1 MRAAHLSGAG
11 WLVVGAVWLAGCSA
25 IPIPM
30 TDMSIPMPSLPGFGQ
45 QSVTPAMEPVPLTGG
60 QGLEATAVSTDGEVP
75 KVLVQS
81 DRPVFFVQWKADMPG
96 MTRRPRID
104 TSTALPAYP
113 EAAARNEETGTTTL
127 ESCVT
132 VEGRMVDVRLARS
145 SGSVT
150 LDSATLA
157 WAQTAKFAPA
167 EFNGQPMA
175 VCGYRLDY
183 EWRVTEKR

>member
-1 MRAAHLSGAG
+1 MRAAQLSGAG
-11 WLVVGAVWLAGCSA
+11 WLVLGAVWLAGCSA
-25 IPIPM
+25 IPIPL

-45 QSVTPAMEPVPLTGG
+45 AEITPAMEPVPLSGDPVIERAPEPAR
-60 QGLEATAVSTDGEVP
+60 GLLA
-75 KVLVQS
+75 S
-81 DRPVFFVQWKADMPG
+81 DRPVFFVQWKPQMPG
-96 MTRRPRID
+96 LTRRPRID
-104 TSTALPAYP
+104 SSTALPVYP
-113 EAAARNEETGTTTL
+113 EASVKKQETGVTTL

-132 VEGRMVDVRLARS
+132 IEGRMVDVKLARS

-167 EFNGQPMA
+167 EFNGEPMA

-183 EWRVTEKR
+183 EWRVQERQSR

>member
-1 MRAAHLSGAG
+1 MRAAQLSGAG
-11 WLVVGAVWLAGCSA
+11 WLVIGVVSLAGCSA
-25 IPIPM
+25 IPIPL

-45 QSVTPAMEPVPLTGG
+45 AEITPAMEPVPLSGDPVIERAG
-60 QGLEATAVSTDGEVP
+60 EPARGLMA
-75 KVLVQS
+75 S
-81 DRPVFFVQWKADMPG
+81 DRPAFFVQWKPEMPG
-96 MTRRPRID
+96 LTRRPRVD
-104 TSTALPAYP
+104 ASTALPVYP
-113 EAAARNEETGTTTL
+113 EDAVRNEETGVTTL

-157 WAQTAKFAPA
+157 WAQTARFAPA
-167 EFNGQPMA
+167 EFNGEPMA

-183 EWRVTEKR
+183 EWRVQERQSR